1 MVHERILAVVGPFD
15 SAQGRPFDFAQGKS
29 LLAPRVIDAG
39 CGLGG
44 TIFYLHR
51 KLGGEYHG
59 LTVSPTQ
66 RAHAEREAKRRG
78 VAPAR
83 PFHLRSYR
91 RRWRHPARRRH
102 LVVAIESLAH
112 SPDPVR
118 SIANLARALRIGGRL
133 VVVDDVPDDGL
144 DLTDD
149 DFAALRAGWRCPA
162 IARLGVLLEALSEA
176 GLTVETEHDL
186 TPLVTL
192 RDPRALERLTRSNR
206 RWRTWAGWTGA
217 GELIDAL
224 YGGLMLERLYRRG
237 LMRMAWWR
245 RGGWQHPAENGVTAN
260 EMVIEHAGQV
270 DGEECGEHVREAFVD
285 SLQPL
290 SQFAIFRNRRRQRQ
304 QPEVDHW
311 KAEGCAHQPADDR
324 LRNQDQ
330 YIAT

>member
-1 MVHERILAVVGPFD
+1 MTLGRYYNWLSWFQRVTSWAGQGGGYQSLTVHRLLKSSDPAIASADVVHERILAVVGPFD
-15 SAQGRPFDFAQGKS
+15 FAQGRS

-78 VAPAR
+78 VAAACR
-83 PFHLRSYR
+83 FHLRSYDDAGGIL
-91 RRWRHPARRRH
+91 PGGAD

-118 SIANLARALRIGGRL
+118 SIANLARALRIGGLL

-144 DLTDD
+144 ALADD
-149 DFAALRAGWRCPA
+149 DFAAFRAGWRCPA

-237 LMRMAWWR
+237 LMRYRLVAAR
-245 RGGWQHPAENGVTAN
+245 RTA
-260 EMVIEHAGQV
+260 ASG
-270 DGEECGEHVREAFVD
+270 
-285 SLQPL
+285 
-290 SQFAIFRNRRRQRQ
+290 
-304 QPEVDHW
+304 
-311 KAEGCAHQPADDR
+311 
-324 LRNQDQ
+324 
-330 YIAT
+330 